1 MCNDD
6 QMNTFDLVRSLR
18 GNDVTEKKF
27 RGVFP
32 CNHLPEKILKPAFIV
47 ANTDPSNKP
56 GTHWVAFYFPKKGP
70 AEYFDS
76 FGRRPYNKHFLRFL
90 QRNSTSFISNTKQLQ
105 GDQSVTCGHYC
116 CVYIYQRCK
125 GKPMKEFLRRF
136 SKNNFDI
143 NDNKIVNMYS
153 RYYADNNNNNDGDDV
168 KRTRSRSPQF
178 GGLFVCNQ
186 TCQPRKKSVYSE

>member
-1 MCNDD
+1 
-6 QMNTFDLVRSLR
+6 MNTVELVRSFR
-18 GNDVTEKKF
+18 GNDVTKKNF
-27 RGVFP
+27 QGVFP
-32 CNHLPEKILKPAFIV
+32 CNHLPEKVFKPAFIV

-76 FGRRPYNKHFLRFL
+76 FGRRPYNRYFLRFL
-90 QRNSTSFISNTKQLQ
+90 QRNSSSFISNTKRLQ

-125 GKPMKEFLRRF
+125 GKPMRDFLKRF
-136 SKNNFDI
+136 SPTANFDI
-143 NDNKIVNMYS
+143 NDGKIVNMYS
-153 RYYADNNNNNDGDDV
+153 HYYARQIN
-168 KRTRSRSPQF
+168 SRPSQY

-186 TCQPRKKSVYSE
+186 ICKPRKKSVNNKFLK